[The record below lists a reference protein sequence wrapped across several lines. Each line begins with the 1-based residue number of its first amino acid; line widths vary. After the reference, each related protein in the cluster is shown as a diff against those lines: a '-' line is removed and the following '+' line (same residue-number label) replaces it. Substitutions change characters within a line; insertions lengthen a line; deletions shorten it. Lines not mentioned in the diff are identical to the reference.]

1 MLAVMFQ
8 AIHRKSKIWLSS
20 LSNQWYDTAQ
30 LWDSKLSLSFLH
42 ISERFSRLTPA
53 KLLCLE
59 HTKQLCTELTEPVQL
74 FTKTHIYTRRYM
86 RERDI
91 YIYIDSVCTY
101 VCVSTLGVTTCVPCA
116 CVCSAKRWPAP
127 SSGMAAREEAASLVK
142 GNLQPYIPTMAGM
155 CNITQTQMLRAPVA
169 IPGCPSAVWPLV
181 PQHVHIQGIH
191 PVWWFAITR
200 KVWKHT
206 AQNY

>member
-1 MLAVMFQ
+1 MRQTHRGAGFLAYLINDMIQHSCETANCHCRFCTFLNVSRVLLLQ
-8 AIHRKSKIWLSS
+8 SCCVLNAQNNYVQNLQNQSS
-20 LSNQWYDTAQ
+20 CSQ
-30 LWDSKLSLSFLH
+30 K
-42 ISERFSRLTPA
+42 
-53 KLLCLE
+53 
-59 HTKQLCTELTEPVQL
+59 
-74 FTKTHIYTRRYM
+74 HIYTRRYIW
-86 RERDI
+86 ERDI
-91 YIYIDSVCTY
+91 YIVY
-101 VCVSTLGVTTCVPCA
+101 VRTCVSTLGVTTCVRCA

-155 CNITQTQMLRAPVA
+155 CSITQTQMLRAPVA